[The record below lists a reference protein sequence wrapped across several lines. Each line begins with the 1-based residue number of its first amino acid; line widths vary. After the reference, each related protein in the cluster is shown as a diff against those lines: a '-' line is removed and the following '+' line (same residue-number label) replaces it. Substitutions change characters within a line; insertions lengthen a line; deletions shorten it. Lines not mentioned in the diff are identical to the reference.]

1 MHILE
6 ILGACAAALVLLT
19 ILGILARQRF
29 MLRAPG
35 TVPVAFRTGTTRW
48 QYGVARYDAG
58 ELRCYRSLGLG
69 TRPTRV
75 IRRSELTVLARRGP
89 YPSERGSIPPRA
101 VIVDCRDAA
110 GDVVLAFGEGAYT
123 GFVSW
128 LESAPMN

>member
-1 MHILE
+1 VHIVE
-6 ILGACAAALVLLT
+6 ILAACAAALVLLA

-35 TVPVAFRTGTTRW
+35 TVPVAFRARTTRW
-48 QYGVARYDAG
+48 QYGVARYVAG

-75 IRRSELTVLARRGP
+75 MLRGDLAVLGRRGP
-89 YPSERGSIPPRA
+89 YPSERGSLPPRA
-101 VIVDCRDAA
+101 VIVDCRDAD
-110 GDVVLAFGEGAYT
+110 GDVALAFGEGAYT